1 MAGKLSMGSNY
12 STFKN
17 VSIDAGVKGM
27 QGKATE
33 TRKTAISTAKKKR
46 KKENKMYMAFACLK
60 NRHFI

>member
-1 MAGKLSMGSNY
+1 MAGKLSMGNNH

-33 TRKTAISTAKKKR
+33 TRKTAILTEKKLIR
-46 KKENKMYMAFACLK
+46 LK
-60 NRHFI
+60 CIWRLRAS